1 MKTYTIN
8 EVKDTFIGEPGTP
21 ERTKYEAKLESETTF
36 RLTEID
42 GEVFKLSD
50 SQISTL
56 KKEASRMQSAN
67 HFGVTKTF

>member
-1 MKTYTIN
+1 MKTHTIN

-21 ERTKYEAKLESETTF
+21 ERMESETTF
-36 RLTEID
+36 RLTAID

-56 KKEASRMQSAN
+56 KKEARRMQSSN
-67 HFGVTKTF
+67 HFGVTKTFQQ